1 MNGICEGC
9 GETSWLI
16 PLHGGKGGPLRCPIC
31 AGKWNAEHGRRR
43 RTGRIAIRAIKAFLD
58 AGGKYQDID
67 KLKFSATSGVFGDH
81 IVDQLGYMDGIA
93 RFDDADVELT
103 SELLAD
109 VLRLTHPDC
118 HPPERQELA
127 HRVTQGLLAL
137 QPFVFPAP
145 KPEPPTKL
153 KPTPRSRLDDLEKDI
168 SSKKTAR
175 YPCSDC
181 ADTVLAY
188 YCDACRTEYEK
199 REQAEFERRTAK
211 QRAEH
216 ARRRAR
222 MLAKRPLAHCA
233 ECGKVFNSK
242 RDDARFCSERCRQR
256 AHRKAVTEKPKHPES
271 LITYRDSW
279 ERKLL
284 ALLAR
289 HRAVFL
295 NDLLPEQRTRA
306 QYQAL
311 CLLAAKLEAAGK
323 IESFSYL
330 VQWGKP
336 GFKVLVKPGH
346 EIEHP
351 DKVRRLKANER
362 LPLSA

>member
-1 MNGICEGC
+1 MDFRWAW
-9 GETSWLI
+9 SR
-16 PLHGGKGGPLRCPIC
+16 LR
-31 AGKWNAEHGRRR
+31 RRR

-67 KLKFSATSGVFGDH
+67 KLKFSATSGDLGVFGDH

-153 KPTPRSRLDDLEKDI
+153 KPTPRSWLDDLEKDI

-181 ADTVLAY
+181 ADTMPAY

-199 REQAEFERRTAK
+199 REQAEFERRTVK
-211 QRAEH
+211 QRAQY
-216 ARRRAR
+216 ARRRKR
-222 MLAKRPLAHCA
+222 TLAKRPQVICA
-233 ECGKVFNSK
+233 ECGTPFK
-242 RDDARFCSERCRQR
+242 RKRGDARFCSDRCRQR
-256 AHRKAVTEKPKHPES
+256 AHRKTVTDKASTQRVPLS
-271 LITYRDSW
+271 NRDGW
-279 ERKLL
+279 ERQLL
-284 ALLAR
+284 ALLDR
-289 HRAVFL
+289 HRAIFL
-295 NDLLPEQRTRA
+295 NDLLPEERTRA
-306 QYQAL
+306 QHQAL
-311 CLLAAKLEAAGK
+311 CSLAAKLEAAGK
-323 IESFSYL
+323 IETFSY
-330 VQWGKP
+330 WSRFGKP
-336 GFKVLVKPGH
+336 GFKLFVKPGH
-346 EIEHP
+346 EVKHP